1 MFKLNFKEL
10 CEFFGNSESTVKQK
24 LKRKQEEY
32 AKKGVI
38 VSKEGR
44 GVNAIYTIEID
55 SNWVGDTPQSISEI
69 RSTLDENGQ
78 KYSVCHGCGHYLT
91 GNRNRLVI
99 PSKSGKTELIDYCC
113 DSCLE
118 DLHYYLG

>member
-1 MFKLNFKEL
+1 MFKLNLGEL

-24 LKRKQEEY
+24 LKRKQVEY

-44 GVNAIYTIEID
+44 GVNAIYTIEVD
-55 SNWVGDTPQSISEI
+55 SNWVGDKPQSVSEI
-69 RSTLDENGQ
+69 RKVLDENSQ

-91 GNRNRLVI
+91 GISHRLFV
-99 PSKSGKTELIDYCC
+99 PSKSGKSELIVYCC
-113 DSCLE
+113 DECLK
-118 DLHYYLG
+118 DLG